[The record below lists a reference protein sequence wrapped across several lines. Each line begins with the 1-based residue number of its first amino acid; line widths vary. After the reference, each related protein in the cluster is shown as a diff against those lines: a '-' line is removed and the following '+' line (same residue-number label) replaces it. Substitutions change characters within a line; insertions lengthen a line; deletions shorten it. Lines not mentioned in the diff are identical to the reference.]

1 MPMARYLQLIMQIEF
16 LVKTAEVVAA
26 LAAEAVDE
34 AKAAEAKP
42 QQTVLVEISAKSA
55 VRQIMMHYNIGIGLI
70 RLIKQRTPSS
80 K

>member
-1 MPMARYLQLIMQIEF
+1 MARYLQLIMQIEF

-42 QQTVLVEISAKSA
+42 QQTVLVEIYAKST

-70 RLIKQRTPSS
+70 RLIKQRAPSS